1 MRPTF
6 KLYISQNG
14 SNGNLDASVNFN
26 LAMNS
31 NGRLQK
37 EGSER
42 NVVFVKNC
50 FKCKAFTIRVI
61 FIKMTERLYICR
73 SLMVQAMV
81 GLVEFSIVEGLY
93 GTCDIS
99 G

>member
-42 NVVFVKNC
+42 NVVFVQNC
-50 FKCKAFTIRVI
+50 FKCMQGTQHQS
-61 FIKMTERLYICR
+61 YI
-73 SLMVQAMV
+73 
-81 GLVEFSIVEGLY
+81 Y
-93 GTCDIS
+93 NDD
-99 G
+99 